1 MLFCACKR
9 LFVVVGVNLPDGGPV
24 TVREIVYL
32 IWPIPHMRIGNR
44 RSIYQRR
51 NRRVMMLHGMM
62 LHGMMLHG
70 LWTKLPI
77 YDMRTIAMPCIGVRS
92 RIVRCIRVI
101 IVDYMV
107 WLLGRGLIEMR
118 LRCHRL
124 FFLLPCRQRG
134 KCCTVRPYGTVGPCK
149 LTGTLFY
156 FGAFKHVRFGGRLP
170 HIFTGRRRAWGGTGP
185 FTPISP
191 LLETEDCNCDDGD
204 ENGNSSYRAS
214 NDCAGAIK

>member
-9 LFVVVGVNLPDGGPV
+9 LFVVVRVNLPDGGPV

-44 RSIYQRR
+44 RSIYQWR
-51 NRRVMMLHGMM
+51 NRRVMMLHGMV
-62 LHGMMLHG
+62 LHG

-77 YDMRTIAMPCIGVRS
+77 YYVRAIAMPCIGVRS

-107 WLLGRGLIEMR
+107 WLLDRGLIEMR

-124 FFLLPCRQRG
+124 LFFLPCRQRG
-134 KCCTVRPYGTVGPCK
+134 KCCTVRPYGT
-149 LTGTLFY
+149 
-156 FGAFKHVRFGGRLP
+156 
-170 HIFTGRRRAWGGTGP
+170 HIFTSRRRAWGGAGP

-191 LLETEDCNCDDGD
+191 LLETKDCNCDDGD

-214 NDCAGAIK
+214 NDCASAIK